1 MTYTQF
7 KLTNGD
13 EIVVQV
19 ISEPEG
25 EDINI
30 VIKNAMMI
38 VRSEDNLE
46 GYRYYSLR
54 PWMAFQLNN
63 DYFQLLNYSH
73 IIGEAKPDK
82 VLLDQYNKSIEAEY
96 GAPPS
101 DLNDKEEIEMMKRAF
116 GYKDEEEKEPDDGK
130 VVPLFNKDK
139 LH

>member
-1 MTYTQF
+1 
-7 KLTNGD
+7 
-13 EIVVQV
+13 
-19 ISEPEG
+19 
-25 EDINI
+25 
-30 VIKNAMMI
+30 
-38 VRSEDNLE
+38 
-46 GYRYYSLR
+46 
-54 PWMAFQLNN
+54 MAFQLNN

-116 GYKDEEEKEPDDGK
+116 GYKDEEEKEPDDSK